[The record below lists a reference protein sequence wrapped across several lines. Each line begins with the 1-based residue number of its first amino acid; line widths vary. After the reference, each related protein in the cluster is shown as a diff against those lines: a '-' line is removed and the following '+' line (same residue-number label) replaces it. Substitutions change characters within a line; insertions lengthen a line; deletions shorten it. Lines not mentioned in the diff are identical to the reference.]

1 MDIMILPVLSD
12 AAAARDKVW
21 DKPPTQ
27 NICRPFR
34 ADTGTRT
41 PDSSLRVAH
50 LQDICRGFL
59 RLTEETRG
67 NTGYTVRMAKV
78 MISLPDEF
86 LARVDAQANAHGST
100 RSATI
105 RELAEV
111 GLGERQRRLSEQM
124 SALEGT
130 AREHG
135 GHAVR
140 DLKAGRPR

>member
-1 MDIMILPVLSD
+1 M
-12 AAAARDKVW
+12 
-21 DKPPTQ
+21 
-27 NICRPFR
+27 
-34 ADTGTRT
+34 G
-41 PDSSLRVAH
+41 
-50 LQDICRGFL
+50 
-59 RLTEETRG
+59 
-67 NTGYTVRMAKV
+67 MAKV

-130 AREHG
+130 ARGHG
-135 GHAVR
+135 GNAVR